1 MILKTDD
8 DIRKIEEMARNQTI
22 LYAIVCDSWIACAQE
37 CYISEIEYACQSMP
51 NAKVKNAKTGLEID
65 VGLFELFESREEA
78 ERERQKTQDMIDL
91 KFQWYNVTK

>member
-22 LYAIVCDSWIACAQE
+22 LYTIVCDSWIACVQE